1 MSDEV
6 TPTQTSTRDSPSTDS
21 RTDGDHRNPIL
32 RVEGVTKQF
41 GGINALD
48 GVNLTV
54 DPGMTGLIGPNGAGK
69 TTLFNCLT
77 GFHKP
82 DEGRIHLYGE
92 DTTGREP
99 PAVAQQG
106 MVRTF
111 QIPRE
116 LADMT
121 VFENLLVAPMNQRG
135 EQLRG
140 AWVRGT
146 QFVEE
151 EQAIRDQARA
161 IAEFFEIDHL
171 LDQPAG
177 SLSGGQR
184 KLLEIARALLTEP
197 DIVLLDEP
205 LAGVNPTLEQKILGR
220 IKELVNDGYS
230 FLLIEHDID
239 LIMENCERVVVM
251 HQGSVLTAGT
261 PEAVQADERVI
272 EAYLGGDDV

>member
-1 MSDEV
+1 MPERD
-6 TPTQTSTRDSPSTDS
+6 TQTPDAASANSSAVGTDRD
-21 RTDGDHRNPIL
+21 PIL
-32 RVEGVTKQF
+32 RVQGVTKRF
-41 GGINALD
+41 GGITALD
-48 GVNLTV
+48 GVDLTV
-54 DPGMTGLIGPNGAGK
+54 NAGITGLIGPNGAGK

-77 GFHKP
+77 GFYRP
-82 DEGRIHLYGE
+82 DDGRIRLYE
-92 DTTGREP
+92 TDITGAKP
-99 PAVAQQG
+99 PTVAQQG

-121 VFENLLVAPMNQRG
+121 VFENLLLAPMNQYG
-135 EQLRG
+135 ERLRG
-140 AWVRGT
+140 AWIRGEQFIEQERAVRD
-146 QFVEE
+146 
-151 EQAIRDQARA
+151 RARE

-171 LDQPAG
+171 LDEPAG

-197 DIVLLDEP
+197 DLVLLDEP

-220 IKELVNDGYS
+220 IEDLVADGYS

-251 HQGSVLTAGT
+251 HQGEVLTTGS
-261 PEAVQADERVI
+261 PEAIQTDDRVI
-272 EAYLGGDDV
+272 EAYLGSDDV

>member
-21 RTDGDHRNPIL
+21 RTDDDQRNPIL

-121 VFENLLVAPMNQRG
+121 VFENLLVAPMNQHG

-184 KLLEIARALLTEP
+184 NLLEIARALLTEP

-251 HQGSVLTAGT
+251 HQGSVLTAGS

>member
-1 MSDEV
+1 MSEQNTPTPTPGV
-6 TPTQTSTRDSPSTDS
+6 TPTDSPKIGD
-21 RTDGDHRNPIL
+21 DGDPIL
-32 RVEGVTKQF
+32 RIEGITKQF
-41 GGINALD
+41 GGITALD
-48 GVNLTV
+48 GVDLTV
-54 DPGMTGLIGPNGAGK
+54 DPGITGLIGPNGAGK

-82 DEGRIHLYGE
+82 DDGRVHLYE
-92 DTTGREP
+92 TDITGKEP
-99 PAVAQQG
+99 PAIAQQG

-121 VFENLLVAPMNQRG
+121 VFENLLLAPMNQHG
-135 EQLRG
+135 ERLRG
-140 AWVRGT
+140 AWIRGD

-151 EQAIRDQARA
+151 EQVIRDRARE
-161 IAEFFEIDHL
+161 IAVFFEIDHL
-171 LDQPAG
+171 LDEPAG

-184 KLLEIARALLTEP
+184 KLLEIARALLTDP

-220 IKELVNDGYS
+220 IEALVEDGYS

-239 LIMENCERVVVM
+239 LIMDNCERVVVM
-251 HQGSVLTAGT
+251 HQGAVLTTGA
-261 PEAVQADERVI
+261 PEAVQSDERVI

>member
-21 RTDGDHRNPIL
+21 RTDDDQQNPIL

-121 VFENLLVAPMNQRG
+121 VFENLLVAPMNQHG

-184 KLLEIARALLTEP
+184 NLLEIARALLTEP

-251 HQGSVLTAGT
+251 HQGSVLTAGS

>member
-1 MSDEV
+1 MPEQN
-6 TPTQTSTRDSPSTDS
+6 TPTPKPDATPADTPAV
-21 RTDGDHRNPIL
+21 GDEHDPIL
-32 RVEGVTKQF
+32 RIEGVTKRF
-41 GGINALD
+41 GGITALD
-48 GVNLTV
+48 GVDLTV
-54 DPGMTGLIGPNGAGK
+54 DPGITGLIGPNGAGK

-82 DEGRIHLYGE
+82 DDGRVRLSETDITGE
-92 DTTGREP
+92 EP
-99 PAVAQQG
+99 PVVAQQG

-121 VFENLLVAPMNQRG
+121 VFENLLLAPMNQHG
-135 EQLRG
+135 ERLRG
-140 AWVRGT
+140 AWVRGDE
-146 QFVEE
+146 FVEE
-151 EQAIRDQARA
+151 EQAIRDRARE
-161 IAEFFEIDHL
+161 IAAFFEIDHL
-171 LDQPAG
+171 LDEPAG

-184 KLLEIARALLTEP
+184 KLLEIARALLTDP

-220 IKELVNDGYS
+220 IENLVADGYS

-239 LIMENCERVVVM
+239 LIMDNCERVVVM
-251 HQGSVLTAGT
+251 HQGAVLTTGS
-261 PEAVQADERVI
+261 PEAVQSDERVI

>member
-21 RTDGDHRNPIL
+21 RTDDDQRNPIL

-121 VFENLLVAPMNQRG
+121 VFENLLVAPMNQHG
-135 EQLRG
+135 ERLRG

-151 EQAIRDQARA
+151 EQAIRYQARA

-251 HQGSVLTAGT
+251 HQGAVLTAGT

-272 EAYLGGDDV
+272 EAYLGGDGV

>member
-21 RTDGDHRNPIL
+21 RTDDDQRNPIL

-121 VFENLLVAPMNQRG
+121 VFENLLVAPMNQHG

-205 LAGVNPTLEQKILGR
+205 LAGVNPTLEQKILRR

-239 LIMENCERVVVM
+239 LIMENCEHVVVM

>member
-1 MSDEV
+1 MSERN
-6 TPTQTSTRDSPSTDS
+6 TPTPTPDATPTDSPAV
-21 RTDGDHRNPIL
+21 GDDRDPIL
-32 RVEGVTKQF
+32 RIEGITKQF
-41 GGINALD
+41 GGITALD
-48 GVNLTV
+48 GVDLTV
-54 DPGMTGLIGPNGAGK
+54 DTGITGLIGPNGAGK

-82 DEGRIHLYGE
+82 DDGRARLYETDITGE
-92 DTTGREP
+92 EP
-99 PAVAQQG
+99 PAIAQHG

-121 VFENLLVAPMNQRG
+121 VFENLLLAPMNQHG
-135 EQLRG
+135 ERLRG
-140 AWVRGT
+140 AWVRGD

-151 EQAIRDQARA
+151 EQTIRDRARE
-161 IAEFFEIDHL
+161 IAAFFEIDHL
-171 LDQPAG
+171 LDEPAG

-184 KLLEIARALLTEP
+184 KLLEIARALLTDP

-220 IKELVNDGYS
+220 IEDLVEDGYS

-239 LIMENCERVVVM
+239 LIMDNCERVVVM
-251 HQGSVLTAGT
+251 HQGAVLTTGS
-261 PEAVQADERVI
+261 PEAVQSDERVI